1 MREWSQPGTLT
12 GGLNYYRAAHLRP
25 ATEDD
30 GSSTKD
36 AAPDLPSWEIKV
48 PTLVIWG
55 MSDPYLLTGNL
66 SGLQKFVPNLT
77 VKLLPDVGH
86 WVNHAKPQ

>member
-1 MREWSQPGTLT
+1 M
-12 GGLNYYRAAHLRP
+12 
-25 ATEDD
+25 
-30 GSSTKD
+30 
-36 AAPDLPSWEIKV
+36 

-86 WVNHAKPQ
+86 WVNHAKPKEVNSLIREFLVSKQ